1 MNVSERMIDLFGHEE
16 HCHTNGCPGMG
27 WCARITVEAQQRVA
41 NGGALRFFNEEKC
54 GDTGCTCITTAI
66 TVVVSMEV
74 RTLIAK
80 VLAFHRPS
88 DDHGPYYSAYC
99 VGCWEEG
106 GEDGAPTWPCKTAQM
121 VQDWS

>member
-1 MNVSERMIDLFGHEE
+1 MNVSERMIDTFGHEE

-27 WCARITVEAQQRVA
+27 WCARVTVEAQQRVA
-41 NGGALRFFNEEKC
+41 SGGPLRFSEDPRCE
-54 GDTGCTCITTAI
+54 DTGCTCITTAI

-80 VLAFHRPS
+80 VMDLHQPS
-88 DDHGPYYSAYC
+88 GPQAAGREPYC

-106 GEDGAPTWPCKTAQM
+106 GMDGAPTWPCKTVQAL
-121 VQDWS
+121 QDWS